1 MNIDDDLAEDDAPGH
16 LGVGLRGVLMGIAE
30 VVPGVSGGTIAFVTG
45 IYPALVRSFASFGVR
60 SLQLLGQPR
69 LFIEHHNL
77 SFLIALAA
85 GMGLGIVLFAQLM
98 QYLLDNHQPLVWA
111 FFSGVILMSVWVI
124 GRARLPRA
132 LLSWAPFGLLC
143 GLGLLWLPAADAEPG
158 YLALFLG
165 ASVAVCAWLLPAVS
179 GSYVLLTL
187 GLYAPVI
194 AALADWQIP
203 VLATVA
209 AGCAIGLLC
218 FSKLLAWLLR
228 HYSEPLLG
236 FLTGFM
242 LGSVVKL
249 WPWQDASADNAFAR
263 LLTPAE
269 FASLTGEAAG
279 VLWVVLL
286 TLIGAA
292 GLWWLS
298 RFSPE

>member
-1 MNIDDDLAEDDAPGH
+1 MNLDDSSADAGPGH

-45 IYPALVRSFASFGVR
+45 IYPPLVKSFASFGLQ
-60 SLQLLGQPR
+60 SLKLLSAPR
-69 LFIEHHNL
+69 RFIEHHNL
-77 SFLIALAA
+77 SFLVALAV
-85 GMGLGIVLFAQLM
+85 GMGLGIALFAQLM
-98 QYLLDNHQPLVWA
+98 QYLLANHQPLVWA

-132 LLSWAPFGLLC
+132 LLFWAPFGLLC
-143 GLGLLWLPAADAEPG
+143 GLALLWLPQADGTPG
-158 YLALFLG
+158 YLALLLG

-194 AALADWQIP
+194 SALAEWHIP

-209 AGCAIGLLC
+209 VGCAIGLLC

-228 HYSEPLLG
+228 HYSEPLLS

-249 WPWQDASADNAFAR
+249 WPWQHAGAETAWAR

-269 FASLTGEAAG
+269 FASLTGAPAG
-279 VLWVVLL
+279 VVWVGVL
-286 TLIGAA
+286 TLVGAA